1 MHKNNV
7 ETIIYIMDS
16 DEIYKFVGYAVI
28 VLFFIYVI
36 SKTIRFNTRIIEGL
50 ENKSSS
56 KKDSADQ
63 EKVKKDT
70 EKLNTKENT
79 LKDYL
84 QIYVQENKDNYGN
97 MMDSLYNVTNYR
109 MIKLIIDNAENI
121 NNKPDAGE
129 TKAAIN
135 QIKDMKELMNTLSY
149 AYKTLDSLSKTSKK
163 DTTEEEQS
171 AF

>member
-84 QIYVQENKDNYGN
+84 QIYVQENKDNYG
-97 MMDSLYNVTNYR
+97 